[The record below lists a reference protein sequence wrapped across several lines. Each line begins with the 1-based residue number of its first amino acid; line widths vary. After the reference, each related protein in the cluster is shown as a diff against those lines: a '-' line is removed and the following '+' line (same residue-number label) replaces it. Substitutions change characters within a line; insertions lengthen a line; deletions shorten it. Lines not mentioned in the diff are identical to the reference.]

1 MWSRDEQ
8 RHRNHERN
16 GGNYGGDTDHPRPA
30 RSGQFVVQ
38 VGRLLIVVVVIEPEI
53 GWHIRAASDVLGF
66 RSRVC
71 PRICVGL
78 ARLVTGQFVAAPGDG
93 RQVVAGSPFVAR
105 VADGFRFGFVRF
117 PSRGIRPAHVCLP
130 CPTASPT
137 RVAFRLHP
145 CPRARRILHW
155 CHGNP
160 TQPGRTEKSGQPCY
174 WSTDAL
180 IVTFPAPDQCFS
192 GPT

>member
-53 GWHIRAASDVLGF
+53 GWHIRAAGDVLGF
-66 RSRVC
+66 RGRVC

-117 PSRGIRPAHVCLP
+117 PSRGFGPLMFAYPVQLP
-130 CPTASPT
+130 HQHAWLSACILA
-137 RVAFRLHP
+137 RALGAFFIGATETLPNRAG
-145 CPRARRILHW
+145 PRSL
-155 CHGNP
+155 GNRA
-160 TQPGRTEKSGQPCY
+160 TGQLMP
-174 WSTDAL
+174 
-180 IVTFPAPDQCFS
+180 
-192 GPT
+192 